1 MRRLWLLFV
10 LSVFMLPSL
19 QAQDTLQM
27 QIPPHEYDSLILTP
41 DLPEP
46 VFVEQSSQ
54 TAIRTKKHS
63 PKTATWLAL
72 IPGAGQ
78 AYNHKYWK
86 MPIVYAGFGV
96 TCYFAITNNNEYQL
110 YRAAYDYK
118 TGINLN
124 VSDKAK
130 EEAAKYTED
139 NLITLRDYYRRNME
153 LSWIITALWYV
164 LQIIDANVDAH
175 FFYYEIDDNLTLQVE
190 PQCVIK
196 NNLLYENNIGV
207 KLKLNF

>member
-1 MRRLWLLFV
+1 
-10 LSVFMLPSL
+10 MLPSI

-27 QIPPHEYDSLILTP
+27 QIPPHEYDTLILTP

-54 TAIRTKKHS
+54 TAIRTRKHS

-78 AYNHKYWK
+78 AYNRKYWK
-86 MPIVYAGFGV
+86 MPIVYAGFGA
-96 TCYFAITNNNEYQL
+96 TIYFAITNNNDYQL

-118 TGINLN
+118 TGINPN

-130 EEAAKYTED
+130 EEAEKYTED

-153 LSWIITALWYV
+153 LSWIITAVWYV

-175 FFYYEIDDNLTLQVE
+175 FFYYEIDDNLSLQLE

-196 NNLLYENNIGV
+196 NNLSYENNIGV

>member
-1 MRRLWLLFV
+1 
-10 LSVFMLPSL
+10 MLPSI

-27 QIPPHEYDSLILTP
+27 QIPPHEYDTLILTP

-46 VFVEQSSQ
+46 VFVEESNQ
-54 TAIRTKKHS
+54 TAIRTRKHS

-78 AYNHKYWK
+78 AYNRKYWK
-86 MPIVYAGFGV
+86 MPIVYAGFGA
-96 TCYFAITNNNEYQL
+96 TIYFAITNNNDYQL

-118 TGINLN
+118 TGINPN

-130 EEAAKYTED
+130 EEAEKYTED

-153 LSWIITALWYV
+153 LSWIITAVWYV

-175 FFYYEIDDNLTLQVE
+175 FFYYEIDDNLSLQLE

-196 NNLLYENNIGV
+196 NNLSYENNIGV